1 MTRILRN
8 LPNILTGLRLFAAP
22 ALALLLVGGAYN
34 AACGVFVFAGL
45 SDAADGFLAKRFGLA
60 TRFGRYL
67 DPAADKLLM
76 LLTFITLAWMGISP
90 LWLAIVV
97 IGRDVNIVLGVLV
110 ARVLEMPLKVEP
122 LIIGKFSTAVQI
134 GYIALVLVM
143 LAAGVEWPQ
152 TAMAAAYVTGAV
164 TIASWLVYAQI
175 WFRALAR
182 RHRGVA

>member
-1 MTRILRN
+1 MTRVLRN

-22 ALALLLVGGAYN
+22 ALAFLIIGGAYN

-76 LLTFITLAWMGISP
+76 LLTFMTLTWMGIAP
-90 LWLAIVV
+90 LWLAVLV
-97 IGRDVNIVLGVLV
+97 IGRDAAIVIGLLLARFLV
-110 ARVLEMPLKVEP
+110 MPVTVEP
-122 LIIGKFSTAVQI
+122 IILGKLSTAVQI
-134 GYIALVLVM
+134 FYIALMLVM
-143 LAAGVEWPQ
+143 LAAGLDWPQ
-152 TAMAAAYVTGAV
+152 VAKAVAYVTGAV
-164 TIASWLVYAQI
+164 TIVSWLAYAQI